1 MINIA
6 ETSVTLQLDTCV
18 DGFDRERG
26 RVRVHLNLHHPNEAD
41 FMAAQ
46 TDSLMMAATYAHT
59 HRNK

>member
-1 MINIA
+1 M
-6 ETSVTLQLDTCV
+6 TLQLDTCV